1 MNYRTHEKNIM
12 DNKLLREKIRL
23 VWTVILLAILVV
35 FLLTGCK
42 TKTVLVPV
50 EKVKIEYKERLRV
63 DSVYN
68 RDTIQI
74 YKKNDTI
81 YYEKIRWRER
91 FKIDTVSVVRVD
103 SIPYKVEVVKEVN
116 KLTKWQRWRLNALNV
131 LALIIVVY
139 LFIRIKL

>member
-1 MNYRTHEKNIM
+1 MRKVV
-12 DNKLLREKIRL
+12 L
-23 VWTVILLAILVV
+23 LLAVLSL
-35 FLLTGCK
+35 FAGCK

-50 EKVKIEYKERLRV
+50 EKVKIEYKDRLRV

-91 FKIDTVSVVRVD
+91 FKIDTVSVVKVD

-116 KLTKWQRWRLNALNV
+116 KLTKWQKLRLNALNILV
-131 LALIIVVY
+131 LIIAAY
-139 LFIRIKL
+139 LFIKIKLS

>member
-1 MNYRTHEKNIM
+1 MK
-12 DNKLLREKIRL
+12 KIIIIL
-23 VWTVILLAILVV
+23 ILLTFA
-35 FLLTGCK
+35 GCK

-50 EKVKIEYKERLRV
+50 DRVKIEYRDRLRI

-81 YYEKIRWRER
+81 YYEKTRWRER

-116 KLTKWQRWRLNALNV
+116 KLTKWQKLRLSTLNILV
-131 LALIIVVY
+131 LIIAAY
-139 LFIRIKL
+139 LFIKIKLS

>member
-1 MNYRTHEKNIM
+1 MKKT
-12 DNKLLREKIRL
+12 LL
-23 VWTVILLAILVV
+23 LLAILSLFV
-35 FLLTGCK
+35 GCK

-81 YYEKIRWRER
+81 YYEKIKWRER
-91 FKIDTVSVVRVD
+91 FKIDTVSVVKVD

-116 KLTKWQRWRLNALNV
+116 KLTKWQKIRLNALNILV
-131 LALIIVVY
+131 LIIAAY
-139 LFIRIKL
+139 LFIKIKLS

>member
-1 MNYRTHEKNIM
+1 MRN
-12 DNKLLREKIRL
+12 
-23 VWTVILLAILVV
+23 VIPLLAILSL
-35 FLLTGCK
+35 FAGCK

-116 KLTKWQRWRLNALNV
+116 KLTKWQKLRLSTLNILV
-131 LALIIVVY
+131 LIIAAY
-139 LFIRIKL
+139 LFIKIKLS